1 MKGSDIMS
9 YKERLAAIDLGIEMV
24 LKNMFKFGD
33 LTPKENMEILRK
45 LIMRIP
51 PHDEEEKLIKN
62 EFLDFLAFYAKNI
75 ERLQLNNEY

>member
-1 MKGSDIMS
+1 MS
-9 YKERLAAIDLGIEMV
+9 YKKRLEYIDKGINIV
-24 LKNMFKFGD
+24 LSNMFDFGD

-62 EFLDFLAFYAKNI
+62 EFLDFLNFYTESIKNLSSI
-75 ERLQLNNEY
+75 E